1 MSSPSSAAR
10 GPRRRSPAR
19 NTRKLS
25 GALLLLPELW
35 RIFHDELDLD
45 GNGHLEPQEL
55 EVALRKAGAFAGM
68 HERAPVC

>member
-10 GPRRRSPAR
+10 GPPRRSPAR

-25 GALLLLPELW
+25 GALLVLAELW

-45 GNGHLEPQEL
+45 GNGHLEPHEL
-55 EVALRKAGAFAGM
+55 EVALRKAGAFVGV
-68 HERAPVC
+68 HERALVR